1 MPKTF
6 THFFPAAISLFALF
20 SCHTNHNALPPTGN
34 NYSVDSLISQTQ
46 KFGPESAAQAIAFID
61 SSLAGKNLTL
71 EQKVAIYG
79 HKSMVYREFLN
90 NNARAELYADSAL
103 HLAGSD
109 EAREKY
115 PAQYELASYAK
126 GDALFKEGKYSEAYT
141 YYYQARLLPETH
153 LAACAAASYSY
164 RIAMILYKQ
173 SRFMEAARTF
183 QESFSETDDCPENF
197 SKYLKSQE
205 LLNNIALCYYKFG
218 NDDSAL
224 LYYNKALLFIAT
236 NQPTHEPN
244 NRWHDIARG
253 VIYGN
258 MGQIYKDQGKYD
270 EAGKLFRQS
279 IAINLKKGNDI
290 WDAQSAYVKLADLF
304 YTENKIDS
312 MGIAL
317 KEIRKSF
324 DAMPNFAW
332 ETEWERLMW
341 HYAEKQNRSSDAYT
355 YLAQYTRGKDS
366 LEKINKA
373 ITTVDASNYI
383 KVLEKQHDIDLLTK
397 KNDLKDH
404 YLMLAGSCSVLLM
417 VIGWLIW
424 KNAQHSRKNVERL
437 TRLNDTI
444 SSQKLQLEQAL
455 SLVEKRSE
463 EKDRILHIVAHDL
476 RSPIASIM
484 MLSGVI
490 KEADSK
496 EETDKVL
503 QFIHTACNN
512 SLGLIAELLGAAEIN
527 NTENDVREKIDADK
541 LVNDAVEL
549 LRMKAAEKKQTFNL
563 QLNGEAKLFTAD
575 REKMNR
581 VINNLLINAIKFS
594 HDNKQITVTTLAK
607 DKKVRIIVQ
616 DNGIGIPDRLKDK
629 VFEKF
634 TKAKRKG
641 TMGEPTFGLGLS
653 ICKEIIEYY
662 NGSIWLESKE
672 NEGTTFYLEFPAVDI
687 LSSIPES

>member
-6 THFFPAAISLFALF
+6 THFFTAVISLFVLF
-20 SCHTNHNALPPTGN
+20 SCNTNHNAIPQTGN
-34 NYSVDSLISQTQ
+34 NYSVDSLINQTQ

-71 EQKVAIYG
+71 EQKVTIYG

-90 NNARAELYADSAL
+90 NNAKAELYADSTL
-103 HLAGSD
+103 YLAGSD

-173 SRFMEAARTF
+173 SRFMEAAGTF
-183 QESFSETDDCPENF
+183 QESFSETADCPDNF

-205 LLNNIALCYYKFG
+205 LLNDIALCYYKFG
-218 NDDSAL
+218 NNDTAL
-224 LYYNKALLFIAT
+224 QYYNKALTFIET
-236 NQPTHEPN
+236 NRPTHEPK
-244 NRWHDIARG
+244 NRWHDIAKG

-258 MGQIYKDQGKYD
+258 MGQIYKEQGKYD
-270 EAGKLFRQS
+270 EAKKLFHQS

-304 YTENKIDS
+304 YKENKIDS

-317 KEIRKSF
+317 GEIRISL
-324 DAMPNFAW
+324 DAMPNFTW
-332 ETEWERLMW
+332 ETEWHRLMW
-341 HYAEKQNRSSDAYT
+341 QYAEKQNRPSEAYAN
-355 YLAQYTRGKDS
+355 LALYTRGKDS
-366 LEKINKA
+366 MEKINKA
-373 ITTVDASNYI
+373 ITTVDAANYI
-383 KVLEKQHDIDLLTK
+383 KLLEKQHDIDLLTK
-397 KNDLKDH
+397 KNDSKDY
-404 YLMLAGSCSVLLM
+404 YLMLAGSCSLLLL

-424 KNAQHSRKNVERL
+424 KNAEHSKKNVERL
-437 TRLNDTI
+437 TKLNNTI
-444 SSQKLQLEQAL
+444 NSQKLQLEDAL
-455 SLVEKRSE
+455 TLVQKRSE

-484 MLSGVI
+484 MLSNVI
-490 KEADSK
+490 KKADNK
-496 EETDKVL
+496 EEIDKVL
-503 QFIHTACNN
+503 QFMHTACNN
-512 SLGLIAELLGAAEIN
+512 SLTLIAEILGAAESQN
-527 NTENDVREKIDADK
+527 NENDVQEIIDVDK
-541 LVNDAVEL
+541 LVNDSVEL
-549 LRMKAAEKKQTFNL
+549 LQVKVLEKKQTFNL
-563 QLNGEAKLFTAD
+563 QLNGKAKFFTAN
-575 REKMNR
+575 REKINR

-594 HDNKQITVTTLAK
+594 NDNKQITVTTSAK
-607 DKKVRIIVQ
+607 DKRVQ
-616 DNGIGIPDRLKDK
+616 IAVKDNGIGIPERLKDK
-629 VFEKF
+629 VFERF

-653 ICKEIIEYY
+653 ICKEITEYY
-662 NGSIWLESKE
+662 NGSIWFESKE
-672 NEGTTFYLEFPAVDI
+672 NEGTTFYLEFPEADSTPDLI
-687 LSSIPES
+687 